1 MNGAICLL
9 GEGWKI
15 DANGEV
21 STVVTKQAM
30 QSPLDLRTYYLSG
43 NISSS
48 LLVLEHFYYLHLSGN
63 DFGGTQILE
72 FIASLTK

>member
-30 QSPLDLRTYYLSG
+30 
-43 NISSS
+43 
-48 LLVLEHFYYLHLSGN
+48 
-63 DFGGTQILE
+63 
-72 FIASLTK
+72 